1 MESGRTVRF
10 KFWKNFFGFLSN
22 WLPIICLFLV
32 SFYGFY
38 IAPTIQKACMAASLS
53 VICILLIFNVL
64 FKKRLTCIPYL
75 LLICIAIAVEKIGPV
90 LIVFASYCV
99 MDDFIFSPLH
109 AKFKRLWE
117 INKEIDVRNV
127 REN

>member
-10 KFWKNFFGFLSN
+10 KFLKNFFGFFSN
-22 WLPIICLFLV
+22 WFPIICLFLV
-32 SFYGFY
+32 SSYGFCV
-38 IAPTIQKACMAASLS
+38 APTIQKAGMAASLAL
-53 VICILLIFNVL
+53 VCILLLFNVL

-75 LLICIAIAVEKIGPV
+75 LLICIAIAVEKLGPV

-99 MDDFIFSPLH
+99 LDDFFFAPLY

-117 INKEIDVRNV
+117 INKEMDLRNV
-127 REN
+127 